1 MTKSYINSRT
11 INHSVIYSYIYYK
24 MKAPQVKVS
33 SLDFSGSTPNS
44 KNSSLS
50 FGGGYS
56 QSSGWNANI
65 TYTKKW

>member
-1 MTKSYINSRT
+1 
-11 INHSVIYSYIYYK
+11 
-24 MKAPQVKVS
+24 MKAPRVKVS
-33 SLDFSGSTPNS
+33 SLNFSGSTPES